1 VLVELRR
8 SVPDDVA
15 VVGYDDSP
23 AATALHPHLSTVA
36 QPSELMGRRMAELLL
51 ALLAGEDP
59 PQLDLLPT
67 TLVPRQT
74 S

>member
-1 VLVELRR
+1 
-8 SVPDDVA
+8 
-15 VVGYDDSP
+15 
-23 AATALHPHLSTVA
+23 
-36 QPSELMGRRMAELLL
+36 MAELLL